1 MVLEDLMN
9 EIDVESAEDFKYF
22 EQFSALMENEFDE
35 LEYDDF
41 AELMLMP
48 DGESLSE
55 MTTSFFEDLV
65 RGVPDDNTELY

>member
-55 MTTSFFEDLV
+55 MTT
-65 RGVPDDNTELY
+65 